1 MRVEDLGSYE
11 ILEKRQIAD
20 LQSESYLLRHKKTGA
35 RVALL
40 SNEDENKVFYIGF
53 RTTPSDSTGVAH
65 ILEHSVLCGSK
76 NFPVKDP
83 FIELAK
89 GSLNTFLNAMTF
101 PDKTLYPI
109 ASCNDKD
116 FRNLMH
122 VYLDAVFHPNIHK
135 EEKIFKQEGWHYELH
150 EPDGELKLN
159 GVVYNEMKG
168 AYSSPDDVFEREL
181 MNSLYP
187 DTTYG
192 YESGGHPEVIP
203 ELSYEDFT
211 EFHKKYYHPSNSYI
225 YLYGNMD
232 MAAQLDFIDREYLS
246 AYEERKVD
254 SEVESQPAF
263 EKVNRVVKKYPIGE
277 EEDEAEKAYLSY
289 NMAIGDT
296 LDKELYIAFQV
307 LDYALCSAPGAPLKQ
322 TLTDRGIGTDIYSHY
337 ENGIKQPYFSIVSQN
352 VSPEKEQAFLD
363 TIKEVLERIVKE
375 GFDKKALLAALN
387 YFEFKYREADFGSYP
402 KGLMYGLQ
410 IMDSWLY
417 DDTKPFIHVEANA
430 TYAALRKKVESG
442 YFEELVKKYLLE
454 NPHSSIVILLPKK
467 GLTEKKDKELAEK
480 LAAYKASLG
489 EDALQEL
496 IKETEAL
503 SEYQDA
509 PDTQED
515 LAKIPLLSRAD
526 VGKKA
531 AGFINDLR
539 RIDDTKFLYHDIYT
553 NGIGYLRFIFKLES
567 VPAKLFP
574 YVGVLKGVLGLLNTE
589 RFGYAELYNEIN
601 ILTGGMDVVTNT
613 YGSYLDGNK
622 YTVTLEMKVKAL
634 EENFEKAI
642 ELVKEIILTSDFT
655 DKKRLK
661 EIIAEGKSRMQS
673 QMTSSAHGLA
683 ANRALSCTSVPA
695 AVNEK
700 LSGLDFY
707 RLIEKLDSEFE
718 NRAQEL
724 IEGLKRLSA
733 VIFRAENLMVDLTG
747 SSALAEKLPDM
758 VRKFRSALHTDAV
771 ETGNFVP
778 KLNTQKEGYKTPG
791 QVQYVCRAGNFK
803 HKDLPY
809 TGVLKVLKVMMSYDY
824 LWNQVRVHGGAYG
837 CMCAFGRSGDSYF
850 VSYRDP
856 NLQNTVEVYEKA
868 AAYIENFEADER
880 TLTQFIIGAVS
891 ELDTPLN
898 PAAKGLYSLSG
909 YMTDLTNE
917 DIQKER
923 DELLAV
929 TAQDLRHMADYIRA
943 FMEEDCLC
951 VVGNAEKIK
960 AAEGMFDKV
969 ENLIS

>member
-1 MRVEDLGSYE
+1 MRIEDLDSYE
-11 ILEKRQIAD
+11 LLEKKLIAD

-35 RVALL
+35 RIALL

-101 PDKTLYPI
+101 PDKTLYPV

-116 FRNLMH
+116 FKNLMH
-122 VYLDAVFHPNIHK
+122 VYLDAVFHPNIYK

-150 EPDGELKLN
+150 APEEELKLN

-192 YESGGHPEVIP
+192 YESGGDPEAIP
-203 ELSYEDFT
+203 GLSYENFV

-232 MAAQLDFIDREYLS
+232 MAEQLEFIDREYLS

-254 SEVESQPAF
+254 SEVKSQPAF
-263 EKVNRVVKKYPIGE
+263 EKVNRVVKEYPIGE

-289 NMAIGDT
+289 NMSIGDT

-322 TLTDRGIGTDIYSHY
+322 TLTDRGIGTDIYSNY

-352 VSPEKEQAFLD
+352 VAPEKEQDFLD
-363 TIKEVLERIVKE
+363 TIKEVLEKIVKE

-387 YFEFKYREADFGSYP
+387 YYEFKYREADFGSYP

-417 DDTKPFIHVEANA
+417 DDTKPFIHVEANS
-430 TYAALRKKVESG
+430 TYAALRKKAESR
-442 YFEELVKKYLLE
+442 YFEELVEKYLLH

-489 EDALQEL
+489 EDALREL
-496 IKETEAL
+496 IQETDAL
-503 SEYQDA
+503 AEYQDA

-515 LAKIPLLSRAD
+515 LAKIPLLSRED
-526 VGKKA
+526 IGKKA
-531 AGFINDLR
+531 AGFVNELR
-539 RIDDTKFLYHDIYT
+539 RIDDTEFLYHDIYT

-567 VPAKLFP
+567 VPEKLFP
-574 YVGVLKGVLGLLNTE
+574 YVGILKGVLGLLSTE
-589 RFGYAELYNEIN
+589 RFGYAELYNEIH
-601 ILTGGMDVVTNT
+601 ILTGGMDAVTNT
-613 YGSYLDGNK
+613 YGSYLDQK
-622 YTVTLEMKVKAL
+622 KCTVTLEMKVKAL

-642 ELVKEIILTSDFT
+642 ELVQEILLTSDFS

-673 QMTSSAHGLA
+673 QMASAAHGLA
-683 ANRALSCTSVPA
+683 ANRALSGTSIPA

-707 RLIEKLDSEFE
+707 RLIEKLDGEFE
-718 NRAQEL
+718 NRAEEL
-724 IEGLKRLSA
+724 TDGLKKLA
-733 VIFRAENLMVDLTG
+733 AIIFRAENLMVDLTG
-747 SSALAEKLPDM
+747 SSMLAEKLPDM
-758 VRKFRSALHTDAV
+758 VRKFKSALYTDAV
-771 ETGNFVP
+771 ETGSFVP
-778 KLNTQKEGYKTPG
+778 TLNTQKEGYKTPG
-791 QVQYVCRAGNFK
+791 QVQYVCRAGNFR
-803 HKDLPY
+803 HKGLPY

-837 CMCAFGRSGDSYF
+837 CMCAFGKSGDSYF

-856 NLQNTVEVYEKA
+856 NLVNTVEVYEKA
-868 AAYIENFEADER
+868 AAYIENFDADER

-891 ELDTPLN
+891 ELDMPMN

-929 TAQDLRHMADYIRA
+929 TAGDLRHMAEYIRA

-960 AAEGMFDKV
+960 AAEDMFDKV
-969 ENLIS
+969 ENLVS

>member
-1 MRVEDLGSYE
+1 MRVEDLNSYE
-11 ILEKRQIAD
+11 VIEKRSIAD

-40 SNEDENKVFYIGF
+40 SNKDENKVFYIGF

-65 ILEHSVLCGSK
+65 ILEHSVLCGSDR
-76 NFPVKDP
+76 FPVKDP

-101 PDKTLYPI
+101 PDKTLYPV

-122 VYLDAVFHPNIHK
+122 VYLDAVFHPNIYK
-135 EEKIFKQEGWHYELH
+135 EEKIFRQEGWHYELH

-192 YESGGHPEVIP
+192 YESGGAPEAIP
-203 ELSYEDFT
+203 ELSYEDFL

-225 YLYGNMD
+225 YLYGDMD
-232 MAAQLDFIDREYLS
+232 MAEQLDFIDREYLS

-254 SEVESQPAF
+254 SQVERQPAF
-263 EKVNRVVKKYPIGE
+263 EKVNRVVKEYPIGE
-277 EEDEAEKAYLSY
+277 DEDGSEKAYLSY
-289 NMAIGDT
+289 NMSIGDT
-296 LDKELYIAFQV
+296 LDKELYIAFQI

-322 TLTDRGIGTDIYSHY
+322 TLTDLGIGTDIYSHY
-337 ENGIKQPYFSIVSQN
+337 ENGIMQPYFSIVSQN
-352 VSPEKEQAFLD
+352 AAPEKEQEFLD
-363 TIKEVLERIVKE
+363 TIKEVLGRIVKE

-387 YFEFKYREADFGSYP
+387 YYEFKYREADFGSYP

-430 TYAALRKKVESG
+430 TYAALRAKVDSG
-442 YFEELVKKYLLE
+442 YFEDLVGKYLLQ

-467 GLTEKKDKELAEK
+467 GLTEKKDRELAEK
-480 LAAYKASLG
+480 LAVYKASLSK
-489 EDALQEL
+489 EQLQTLVEETDAL
-496 IKETEAL
+496 A
-503 SEYQDA
+503 EYQDA
-509 PDTQED
+509 PDAPQD
-515 LAKIPLLSRAD
+515 LARIPLLSRED
-526 VGKKA
+526 MKKEA
-531 AGFINDLR
+531 AGFVNELR
-539 RIDDTKFLYHDIYT
+539 MIDDTKFLYHDLYT
-553 NGIGYLRFIFKLES
+553 NGIGYLRLIFKLDGIPKE
-567 VPAKLFP
+567 LFS

-589 RFGYAELYNEIN
+589 RFGYGQLYNEIN
-601 ILTGGMDVVTNT
+601 ILTGGMDAVTNT
-613 YGSYLDGNK
+613 YGSYRDPNK
-622 YTVTLEMKVKAL
+622 CTVTLELKVKAL
-634 EENFEKAI
+634 EDNFEKAVA
-642 ELVKEIILTSDFT
+642 LMQEIILTSDFT

-673 QMTSSAHGLA
+673 QMTSAAHGIA

-700 LSGLDFY
+700 LSGVDFY
-707 RLIEKLDSEFE
+707 RLIEKLDDEFE
-718 NRAQEL
+718 NRAEEL
-724 IEGLKRLSA
+724 CDGLKKLASM
-733 VIFRAENLMVDLTG
+733 IFRAENLMVDLTG
-747 SSALAEKLPDM
+747 SNELAGKLPDM
-758 VRKFRSALHTDAV
+758 IRSLRGALYTEAV
-771 ETGNFVP
+771 EKGSFVP
-778 KLNTQKEGYKTPG
+778 DLNDKKEGYKTPG
-791 QVQYVCRAGNFK
+791 QVQYVCRAGNFR
-803 HKDLPY
+803 HKGLPY
-809 TGVLKVLKVMMSYDY
+809 TGVLKALKVMMGYDY

-837 CMCAFGRSGDSYF
+837 CMCAFGKSGDCYF

-856 NLQNTVEVYEKA
+856 NLENTVEVYEKA
-868 AAYIENFEADER
+868 AAYIEDFEADER

-891 ELDTPLN
+891 ELDMPMN

-909 YMTDLTNE
+909 YMTELTNE
-917 DIQKER
+917 DMQKER

-929 TAQDLRHMADYIRA
+929 TAEDIRHMANYIRA
-943 FMEEDCLC
+943 FMEEGCLC